1 MCRHDLGCLA
11 MLGVLNPQRQT
22 PSESCE
28 SCEPSLHREA
38 AADVLVH
45 TLSEVAKKHSFC
57 NMTRL
62 GLQVCVCVCVVIFEL
77 GELACSNFM
86 YEDEESSAGGSHR
99 LHRSTFGL
107 KQ

>member
-1 MCRHDLGCLA
+1 

-45 TLSEVAKKHSFC
+45 TLSEVAKK
-57 NMTRL
+57 TL
-62 GLQVCVCVCVVIFEL
+62 VLQHDQVRASGVCLCVCGVIFEL